1 MRIYNSMSGKLE
13 DFKPINEN
21 HVNMYVCGPTL
32 YSDIHIGNARPIIF
46 FDVVARFLTM
56 IGYQV
61 KYVSNITDVDDKI
74 INRAEVMG
82 INEMELVNQNIK
94 KFKAVL
100 NNLNVI
106 DYNVQPRVTEYMPQI
121 IEFIEDLVKK
131 GFAYEVDGNV
141 YFRIDKVSEYGKL
154 SKRDIENLA
163 IGNRIEVNNE
173 KENPADFT
181 LWKKTEKGIK
191 WDSSFSKG
199 RPGWHT
205 ECVVMIHEIFG
216 NQPIDIHGGGMDLK
230 FPHHENE
237 LAQSCA
243 CNNKLTN
250 LWMHNGFIN
259 IDNEKMSKSIGNV
272 INTETFVNKY
282 GANVTRLLMLQT
294 NYRQPINLTDE
305 FIESTNKIN
314 QKLQKIANN
323 YCEVELDFNS
333 PLVKEAL
340 VAMENDFSTSN
351 LISLMLSSFK
361 GEFTIEQAQLFKFG
375 CDVLGLKYEKEVQT
389 EIPQEIKELVELR
402 KIAKAAKDFNRA
414 DAIREQILDLGYE
427 IKDTRGGITW
437 NQIKK

>member
-1 MRIYNSMSGKLE
+1 MKIYNSMSGNLE
-13 DFKPINEN
+13 EFKPINKN

-46 FDVVARFLTM
+46 FDVVARFLTV

-74 INRAEVMG
+74 INRAETME
-82 INEMELVNQNIK
+82 INEMQLVSQNIK

-100 NNLNVI
+100 TELNII
-106 DYNVQPRVTEYMPQI
+106 DYDVQPRVTEYMPQI
-121 IEFIEDLVKK
+121 INFIEELVKK

-163 IGNRIEVNNE
+163 IGNRIEVNTE

-181 LWKKTEKGIK
+181 LWKKTDKGIK

-250 LWMHNGFIN
+250 MWMHNGFIN

-272 INTETFVNKY
+272 INTETFINKY

-323 YCEVELDFNS
+323 YNEVELDFNS
-333 PLVKEAL
+333 PLVKKA
-340 VAMENDFSTSN
+340 VIAMENDFSTSN
-351 LISLMLSSFK
+351 LISLMLTSFK

-389 EIPQEIKELVELR
+389 EIPQEIKELIELR

-414 DAIREQILDLGYE
+414 DAIRGQILDLGYE

>member
-1 MRIYNSMSGKLE
+1 MKIYNSMSGNLE
-13 DFKPINEN
+13 EFKPINKN

-46 FDVVARFLTM
+46 FDVVARFLTV

-74 INRAEVMG
+74 INRAETME
-82 INEMELVNQNIK
+82 INEMQLVSQNIK

-100 NNLNVI
+100 TKLNII
-106 DYNVQPRVTEYMPQI
+106 DYDVQPRVTEYMPQI
-121 IEFIEDLVKK
+121 INFIEELVKK

-163 IGNRIEVNNE
+163 IGNRIEVNTE

-181 LWKKTEKGIK
+181 LWKKTDKGIK

-250 LWMHNGFIN
+250 MWMHNGFIN

-272 INTETFVNKY
+272 INTETFINKY

-323 YCEVELDFNS
+323 YNEVELDFNS
-333 PLVKEAL
+333 PLVKKA
-340 VAMENDFSTSN
+340 VIAMENDFSTSN
-351 LISLMLSSFK
+351 LISLMLTSFK

-389 EIPQEIKELVELR
+389 EIPQEIKELIELR

-414 DAIREQILDLGYE
+414 DAIRGQILDLGYE